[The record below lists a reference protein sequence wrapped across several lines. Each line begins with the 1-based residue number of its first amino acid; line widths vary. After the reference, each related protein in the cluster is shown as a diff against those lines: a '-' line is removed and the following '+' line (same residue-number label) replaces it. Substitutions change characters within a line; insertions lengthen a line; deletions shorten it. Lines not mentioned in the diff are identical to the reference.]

1 MVSNLQQRGVR
12 MLSYINPFFSD
23 VEDPYAPQAE
33 ASSVSAVDVDGRDG
47 EQGEHTHGASDRTHS
62 TVSTNSTHTVYTHT
76 HTHTPPTPTSPTP
89 TPMRNLYKEGVEH
102 GYFVQSPIPGV
113 GTYRFRSGSIDFAM
127 LDTTNPTARVWMKG
141 VIKYMVGD
149 TGVSGWMADFG
160 EYLPFDAGKRGVCM
174 YV

>member
-1 MVSNLQQRGVR
+1 
-12 MLSYINPFFSD
+12 
-23 VEDPYAPQAE
+23 
-33 ASSVSAVDVDGRDG
+33 
-47 EQGEHTHGASDRTHS
+47 
-62 TVSTNSTHTVYTHT
+62 
-76 HTHTPPTPTSPTP
+76 
-89 TPMRNLYKEGVEH
+89 MRNLYKEGVEH